1 MSLIDLIA
9 KGCKFVDETCAEIR
23 RRFGFRTLEPAQR
36 RKVQGQWFKNGV
48 EIARR
53 AAHCLDLYARY
64 LPGVP
69 YKGDDIRDKAARV
82 ATTREVWVQLD
93 LLARQAR
100 DTYLIERSEL
110 HAMSMGV
117 RKALEATSSYP
128 FLPEGD
134 RQNIQAGIATLR
146 AELDE
151 KNRKISRT
159 KKAASKLKAEART
172 MAQAELERMQAAAQ
186 MPAPAPLQPPPQP
199 PATPTPTPPAKSIGG
214 LRPASAPPRRTQPG
228 PGVPA
233 DTLPVGSV
241 NTERADFPLLPKGRV
256 RYLHDDGR
264 TARQPG

>member
-1 MSLIDLIA
+1 MSLMDLIV
-9 KGCKFVDETCAEIR
+9 KGCKYVDEACAEIR
-23 RRFGFRTLEPAQR
+23 RRYAFRAVDAGQR
-36 RKVQGQWFKNGV
+36 RKVQGQWLKNGI

-69 YKGDDIRDKAARV
+69 YTGDEIREKAARV

-117 RKALEATSSYP
+117 RKALEATASYP

-151 KNRKISRT
+151 KNRKISKT
-159 KKAASKLKAEART
+159 KKAAGKRKAEAR
-172 MAQAELERMQAAAQ
+172 AAAERVLDEAGLLPRANGPSPG
-186 MPAPAPLQPPPQP
+186 PARP
-199 PATPTPTPPAKSIGG
+199 IGG
-214 LRPASAPPRRTQPG
+214 LRRPGAMEAPQQACYRARHGHRRLPPRHRRPPASAVQ
-228 PGVPA
+228 A
-233 DTLPVGSV
+233 
-241 NTERADFPLLPKGRV
+241 RAGHDGPLLPG
-256 RYLHDDGR
+256 GA
-264 TARQPG
+264 ARPRGARPPGGL

>member
-1 MSLIDLIA
+1 LSNSPHAARAHVTLQVMSLVDLIL

-23 RRFGFRTLEPAQR
+23 RRFAFRSLEPAQR

-69 YKGDDIRDKAARV
+69 YTGDDIREKAARV
-82 ATTREVWVQLD
+82 ATTREVWVQID

-117 RKALEATSSYP
+117 RKALEATASYP

-134 RQNIQAGIATLR
+134 RQNIQAGIVTLR

-151 KNRKISRT
+151 KNRKISKT
-159 KKAASKLKAEART
+159 KKAAGKLKAEARAI
-172 MAQAELERMQAAAQ
+172 AQATLDQLD
-186 MPAPAPLQPPPQP
+186 PAPVAPPQQDRP
-199 PATPTPTPPAKSIGG
+199 PAGG
-214 LRPASAPPRRTQPG
+214 LRPATEARPPGGRARNLTRAGCTPQVAPPHPG
-228 PGVPA
+228 PDIFGANEQRRP
-233 DTLPVGSV
+233 
-241 NTERADFPLLPKGRV
+241 RAR
-256 RYLHDDGR
+256 LHE
-264 TARQPG
+264 